1 MSESMMTA
9 TEQPA
14 VIVKMRPNQNL
25 HQVFRQVMHQVSGRY
40 GQDFVI
46 YDCTDYHPTR
56 RECRAFIR
64 AQAAGLCGSITD
76 PATFTMLVGDNY
88 ALPYLAEQFE
98 EQRNGGVQVGV
109 YRTVNEALHHARE
122 ARRIFSAW

>member
-1 MSESMMTA
+1 MMTA
-9 TEQPA
+9 IEQPA

-25 HQVFRQVMHQVSGRY
+25 HRVFRQVTAQVSGRY

-46 YDCTDYHPTR
+46 YNCTDYQPTR

-64 AQAAGLCGSITD
+64 AQSAGLRGSITD
-76 PATFTMLVGDNY
+76 PSTFTMLVGDNY

-98 EQRNGGVQVGV
+98 DRRNGGVQVGV